1 VACGNNRAS
10 VSQFVARIGRC
21 PIAARRPNLHNI
33 IGRKAGSL
41 PNYGYSSA
49 MKDADF
55 VWDKENL
62 DSFIAKP
69 DEGVRGANCVIVFD
83 KGEARRIL

>member
-1 VACGNNRAS
+1 MACGNNRAS

-21 PIAARRPNLHNI
+21 PIAARRPNLHNT

-41 PNYGYSSA
+41 PNYGVSSA
-49 MKDADF
+49 MKGADF
-55 VWDKENL
+55 VWDKEL

-69 DEGVRGANCVIVFD
+69 GEVVRGADCVIVLT